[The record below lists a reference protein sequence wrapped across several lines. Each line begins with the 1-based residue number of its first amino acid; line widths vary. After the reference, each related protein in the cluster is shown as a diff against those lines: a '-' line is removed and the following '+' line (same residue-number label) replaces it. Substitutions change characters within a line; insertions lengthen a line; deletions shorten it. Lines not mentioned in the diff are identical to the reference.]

1 MYNLK
6 DLVENDKLMI
16 RDFDL
21 LAELSSF
28 VGKGSSYE
36 AEEGMHDDLAMCT
49 VLFSWIVKQDYFK
62 EITNIDI
69 RERLYREQE
78 KQMEENML
86 PVGFKDDGLTD
97 NEKQIFDNPTDRWVM
112 QKTDDFS

>member
-1 MYNLK
+1 MC
-6 DLVENDKLMI
+6 I
-16 RDFDL
+16 RDR
-21 LAELSSF
+21 SSF

-62 EITNIDI
+62 EITDIDI
-69 RERLYREQE
+69 RERLYKEQE
-78 KQMEENML
+78 KMIEENML
-86 PVGFKDDGLTD
+86 PVGFKDDGVTD

-112 QKTDDFS
+112 QKTDDYS